1 MGIIQTTVN
10 AELFS
15 DVRIK
20 FTHSLQTILV
30 AKDVEINHCLFNEDE
45 HFCGNEKC
53 KFCIFSMKS
62 HIFRQFF
69 ISKSV

>member
-10 AELFS
+10 AGLFS

-30 AKDVEINHCLFNEDE
+30 AKDVEINHCLF
-45 HFCGNEKC
+45 
-53 KFCIFSMKS
+53 KFFADDFTGTLLKTYSAFNTGTCPRLK
-62 HIFRQFF
+62 FF
-69 ISKSV
+69 M